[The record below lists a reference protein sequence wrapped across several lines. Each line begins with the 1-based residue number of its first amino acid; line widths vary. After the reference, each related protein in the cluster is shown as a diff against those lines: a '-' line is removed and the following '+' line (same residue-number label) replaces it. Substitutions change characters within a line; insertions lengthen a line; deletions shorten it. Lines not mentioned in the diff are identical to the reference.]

1 MRKNTA
7 CTARCCSGPITTFTI
22 PNKWPDL
29 TGSDLTGEVY
39 RLWADGELD
48 DMWIPA
54 LEAKGFP
61 TQMGFPALLDYYS
74 LFTQPLD
81 DGQVEVQ
88 LKLIRIPADKAA
100 AQYPPIPFE
109 ELPGDVVTIR
119 VTFTDGQSVTKKV
132 AISFNAQG
140 YAVLELLPA

>member
-1 MRKNTA
+1 
-7 CTARCCSGPITTFTI
+7 
-22 PNKWPDL
+22 
-29 TGSDLTGEVY
+29 
-39 RLWADGELD
+39 
-48 DMWIPA
+48 MWIPA

-88 LKLIRIPADKAA
+88 LKLIRIPADKTAFTVDCAKEGAFLSADWHDQTAYKAA